1 MVDSIL
7 LSSSVLNTISALP
20 DNERKAVLNAFVCD
34 EIFRVERDI
43 KLSPLQE
50 ILYAVIKDY
59 IKRDTHKYHQSMK
72 S

>member
-1 MVDSIL
+1 MADSII
-7 LSSSVLNTISALP
+7 LSSNVINRISALP

-34 EIFRVERDI
+34 EIFKVERDV

-50 ILYAVIKDY
+50 ILYAIIRDY
-59 IKRDTHKYHQSMK
+59 IRRDTYKYHQRSK